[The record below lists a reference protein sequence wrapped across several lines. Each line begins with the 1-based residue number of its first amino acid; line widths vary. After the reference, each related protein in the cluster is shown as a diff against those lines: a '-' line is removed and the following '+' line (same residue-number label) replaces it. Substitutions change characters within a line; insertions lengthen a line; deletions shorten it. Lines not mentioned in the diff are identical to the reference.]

1 MKVTHQSCSKY
12 LQCFNQTSTKY
23 NEEFSFLFC
32 SYADCFVIGNS
43 WKGKDKF
50 YSSRKGNIQES
61 HDNSIELDSLKSEL
75 MTLPHPWCS
84 AMTRQY
90 RFIDWFCVDNL
101 YNLIE
106 VLVLGNYVLWN
117 ILFFIPQ
124 AVLAQWKSFTI
135 SIIKLQREWISFQ
148 RLFKVAC
155 FKFNYNNFNFCYF
168 LLSFWWNI
176 FLVIEMFII
185 II

>member
-1 MKVTHQSCSKY
+1 MKSLVFFSVHMLTVLLLVIHEREKT
-12 LQCFNQTSTKY
+12 NSTLLEKETFR
-23 NEEFSFLFC
+23 NLMTTPL
-32 SYADCFVIGNS
+32 N
-43 WKGKDKF
+43 W
-50 YSSRKGNIQES
+50 N
-61 HDNSIELDSLKSEL
+61 SLKSEL

-90 RFIDWFCVDNL
+90 RFIDWFCVDKL

-124 AVLAQWKSFTI
+124 AVLAQWRNWSEKWKSFTI
-135 SIIKLQREWISFQ
+135 SIIKLQREWISFK

-176 FLVIEMFII
+176 FLVIEMLII